1 MLVGSHLRVRKAGEG
16 VSEVVGTL
24 LLLAMTV
31 VAFSIIFLW
40 VSTIQAPDTEV
51 RVNLFPTLDRIDDK
65 TANVSITHRGGES
78 IPAGSVVIYFTI
90 DNATTNGSLIKGP
103 YNFTS
108 GSPQEQWGVGG
119 VWSRVVPDMPEDAW
133 IQITVIDRLHETV
146 ILRSELQRGNR
157 GGDTAPILGSP
168 VALPD
173 WEVAADGRDLFYVQA
188 AAVDYDDDLPS
199 NGVTIDLSPLE
210 PSMGTVTFIHKGFG
224 LYETSKMALSTAVDP
239 GTYSLTVTA
248 TDLRGNTDSAV
259 LELRVVSADKEP
271 PNISFIRPNSG
282 EIAAGTASIIVAAY
296 NDPSGIDTTS
306 VTLQVWEDDISLDT
320 SAKTVTDSMVA
331 FRPFGGFR
339 TNSFYLCNASVK
351 DKNGNIGYAETMF
364 RLSLYSEPGNPR
376 GDTHFLLMNRTW
388 QSTTVFEHDDY
399 VRVQLYSEI
408 LRRVDNSE
416 LRFTR
421 SDVYSVVLQDRFV
434 PNLTVPQHSQS
445 FPYYVYDATVRIQTD
460 GQYGG
465 PIEPG
470 FYTLKI
476 MAAYPDM
483 NVVYE
488 NDVAITILYEDE
500 SMPDNGRFFLYNESK
515 KWVTPTNT
523 FFNEERVYVQLVAD
537 HAFETATSPITE
549 ISKVMV
555 TIKDIYGDVKLY
567 VEVPREQVTYMGPG
581 MGGYVYRFAF
591 NLTDTIAGGTW
602 LFGANWYPIDIAVQ
616 TKSDYKRDQAWKW
629 WKNYSAYQIEY
640 TAGDQMR
647 IIWPGDVSIVDADI
661 VLFHGDGTTLEE
673 NATIGSGE
681 KLFVS
686 VIVRNLGK
694 VDLYRVDA
702 RVALV
707 SSGTTLMDWNLY
719 TDSDFW
725 DPNFNGILD
734 ADAGINYVA
743 VNLTWNTS
751 KGGFPLALLRNSTA
765 VVRLSILT
773 PVIGGYGSDPIP
785 ETNYDNNA
793 ASKRIIPISEGKL
806 TVVCSGFATP
816 AGVDVGEQTFQV
828 MKLTCA
834 ATGGAVRING
844 INVTLLGT
852 AQTSDISQV
861 AVFRDNNP
869 NGVLDRGDRLI
880 AKGAF
885 VGGVFKVTDKAVV
898 PSGSTVVYL
907 IVYDISS
914 TAVATRTCG
923 AAITSA
929 AAVSVQAP
937 AYVQNVGFP
946 LNSGLATINANSN
959 QLTGAISGP
968 TGVFIESTARYTVV
982 FSGQNTVPAKAGQGS
997 LTIVSLK
1004 LSLTNSGYL
1013 TKVRLV
1019 DDAGY
1024 TIQELA
1030 PAATVTFTGMAYRVK
1045 ASASRTMYIE
1055 LDLGSTA
1062 PEGALVGVA
1071 FSKSDVTLSCAADSV
1086 LNTLS
1091 LSKTSTVRTMAFFFA
1106 YGATGPTLDAATRTN
1121 IDEITLTST
1130 DASVDIQIVGIVI
1143 EWTLYTRPDYTTRI
1157 YIDGV
1162 MVFMDDGLNHVGSGG
1177 LIILGSP
1184 VRLSTTG
1191 ESTRIYFDTFV
1202 TGQVSAEKRND
1213 FTITWVF
1220 SDGSTSNGGKY
1231 ILCQNDSASWKSI

>member
-1 MLVGSHLRVRKAGEG
+1 MLEMSRRGVRKAGQG

-24 LLLAMTV
+24 LLLSMTV
-31 VAFSIIFLW
+31 VAFSIIMLW
-40 VSTIQAPDTEV
+40 VSTIQPPDEEV

-78 IPAGSVVIYFTI
+78 IPGSSVTIYFTI
-90 DNATTNGSLIKGP
+90 DNASKHGLIKGP

-108 GSPQEQWGVGG
+108 GSPLESWGVGG

-133 IQITVIDRLHETV
+133 VQITVIDRVHQTV
-146 ILRSELQRGNR
+146 LLRSELQRGNR
-157 GGDTAPILGSP
+157 GGDTSPILGSP

-173 WEVAADGRDLFYVQA
+173 WQIAADGRDWFYVQA

-199 NGVTIDLSPLE
+199 DGVTVDLTPLE
-210 PSMGTVTFIHKGFG
+210 PSMGTVTFAHKGFG
-224 LYETSKMALSTAVDP
+224 LYETARIVLSTAIDP
-239 GTYSLTVTA
+239 GVYSLTVTA
-248 TDLRGNTDSAV
+248 TDRKGNTDSAV
-259 LELRVVSADKEP
+259 VQVWVVSADKDP
-271 PNISFIRPNSG
+271 PNISFIRPNAG

-306 VTLQVWEDDISLDT
+306 VTLQVWEDDIALDT
-320 SAKTVTDSMVA
+320 STKTVTDTMVA

-339 TNSFYLCNASVK
+339 TNSFYLCNASVA

-376 GDTHFLLMNRTW
+376 GDTHFLLMNKTW
-388 QSTTVFEHDDY
+388 ISTTVFEHDDY

-421 SDVYSVVLQDRFV
+421 SDVYSVVLQDRFI

-445 FPYYVYDATVRIQTD
+445 FPYYVYDATVKIQTD

-500 SMPDNGRFFLYNESK
+500 SEPENGRFFLYNESK

-523 FFNEERVYVQLVAD
+523 FLNDERVYVQLVAD
-537 HAFETATSPITE
+537 HPFATATAPITV
-549 ISKVMV
+549 ISKVMI

-567 VEVPREQVTYMGPG
+567 VEVPPEQVAYMGPG

-591 NLTDTIAGGTW
+591 NLTDTIAGGQW

-629 WKNYSAYQIEY
+629 WKNYSAYQIEF

-647 IIWPGDVSIVDADI
+647 IIWPADI
-661 VLFHGDGTTLEE
+661 SVVVEDVVLFHGDGTTLEE
-673 NATIGSGE
+673 NATIAPGE

-686 VIVRNLGK
+686 IVVRNLGD
-694 VDLYRVDA
+694 VDIYRADV
-702 RVALV
+702 RVALI
-707 SSGTTLMDWNLY
+707 SSGTTLMSWDLD
-719 TDSDFW
+719 TDTDFW
-725 DPNFNGILD
+725 DPNFNGLLD
-734 ADAGINYVA
+734 ADEGVDYMA

-751 KGGFPLALLRNSTA
+751 KGGHPFGLIVNSTA

-785 ETNYDNNA
+785 ETDYDNNV
-793 ASKRIIPISEGKL
+793 ASERIIPLSEGRL
-806 TVVCSGFATP
+806 VVVNTGFATP

-834 ATGGAVRING
+834 AVGGAVRINA

-852 AQTSDISQV
+852 ALTSDISQV
-861 AVFRDNNP
+861 AVYRDSNL
-869 NGVLDRGDRLI
+869 NGFLDRGDRLI
-880 AKGAF
+880 ARGTF
-885 VGGVFKVTDKAVV
+885 VAGVFKVPERAVV
-898 PSGSTVVYL
+898 NTGASVVYL
-907 IVYDISS
+907 IVYNISP

-923 AAITSA
+923 AAIVSSTA
-929 AAVSVQAP
+929 ISVQAP
-937 AYVQNVGFP
+937 AFVLNVGFP
-946 LNSGLATINANSN
+946 LNSGLAAINANSN
-959 QLTGAISGP
+959 QLTGTIAGP
-968 TGVFIESTARYTVV
+968 TGVFPDSTARYTVV
-982 FSGQNTVPAKAGQGS
+982 WSGQNTVPAKAGQGS
-997 LTIVSLK
+997 LTIVDLEMSI
-1004 LSLTNSGYL
+1004 TNPGYL
-1013 TKVRLV
+1013 TMVRLV
-1019 DDAGY
+1019 DNYGF
-1024 TIQELA
+1024 TIEEIA
-1030 PAATVTFTGMAYRVK
+1030 PAATVTFTDIAYRVP
-1045 ASASRTMYIE
+1045 ASAPRTMYIE
-1055 LDLGSTA
+1055 LDIASTA
-1062 PEGALVGVA
+1062 PDASIVGIA
-1071 FSKSDVTLSCAADSV
+1071 IDKNDPSLSCAADSV
-1086 LNTLS
+1086 LNTLA
-1091 LSKTSTVRTMAFFFA
+1091 LSKTSTVRTMAYFFA
-1106 YGATGPTLDAATRTN
+1106 YGAGGPTLDPNTRTN
-1121 IDEITLTST
+1121 IDEIELTST
-1130 DASVDIQIVGIVI
+1130 DATVDIYVVGLVI
-1143 EWTLYTRPDYTTRI
+1143 EWTLYTRPDYTTRV
-1157 YIDGV
+1157 YMDGV
-1162 MVFMDDGLNHVGSGG
+1162 MVFMDDGLNHIASGG
-1177 LIILGSP
+1177 LILMAAPIH
-1184 VRLSTTG
+1184 LSTAG
-1191 ESTRIYFDTFV
+1191 ENVRVYFDTYV

-1213 FTITWVF
+1213 FTITWIF